1 MRTHRWRLSLILIVT
16 LILAGCMAGRGFGPP
31 LPRGTHL
38 PPPPRAVRPPGPP
51 PGRSLLATS
60 MGKLRQIKA
69 LTPVNQVSQP
79 PGMSEDATVALIQY
93 LHTSSAEH
101 IDQQDLR
108 ALVQNGQTAEAFA
121 HAFEAGDEL
130 FETQFNALDGVGAN
144 VGNGLRFSQ
153 LPRADL
159 DGAGEWANHFPKR
172 ITGPNAEACNDCH
185 GTPVDDGAGRAA
197 NNNVRDPLHTGQID
211 QFIVRN
217 TPHVFAAGAIQVL
230 AEEMTEELHAQ
241 RQRGVDQ
248 ACATNQPVTVALQAK
263 GVDFGAI
270 TLTPTASQPCQT
282 TSDETGIVGVNADL
296 VVRPFQWKGVIA
308 SVRAFNRD
316 ASHQE
321 LGMQSTEIVGDD
333 VDGDA
338 DGVVNE
344 LTVGD
349 QTALAVYVAAQ
360 PRPTSLIELSELG
373 LIDPLP
379 AAEKSAILNGE
390 EHFTQIGCTACHTP
404 QLTIQDPIFY
414 EPSQN
419 PFYRDE
425 TFPAG
430 QDPVAQGLDPA
441 FALSVDLTRDQHD
454 NVIPNKAGEVHL
466 GALLADGQGGAVV
479 ALYGDLKRHDLGPA
493 VAEAIDDEG
502 IPASVFLTE
511 NLWGVGSS
519 APYLHDGRATTLAE
533 AILAH
538 GGEADATRLAFTQL
552 PPTAQSEL
560 IAFLNNLV
568 LFKTPPAADQP
579 AAPVAGGEPVT
590 SPAGE

>member
-1 MRTHRWRLSLILIVT
+1 MANKRWQLGILVLIGL
-16 LILAGCMAGRGFGPP
+16 LLAGCMAGRA
-31 LPRGTHL
+31 LAS
-38 PPPPRAVRPPGPP
+38 PPPRREPPPHAVAPARRP
-51 PGRSLLATS
+51 PGRSPWRNRLDRLLNPNPAAAAPGAPPTSDLTEQAT
-60 MGKLRQIKA
+60 L
-69 LTPVNQVSQP
+69 
-79 PGMSEDATVALIQY
+79 ELIQY
-93 LHTSSAEH
+93 LHDSSAEH
-101 IDQQDLR
+101 VDQGELL
-108 ALVQNGQTAEAFA
+108 ALVQSGATLAAFDV
-121 HAFEAGDEL
+121 AFEAGDEL
-130 FETQFNALDGVGAN
+130 FETQFNTLDGVGAN

-159 DGAGEWANHFPKR
+159 AGAGEWANHFPKR

-241 RQRGVDQ
+241 RQQGFDQ
-248 ACATNQPVTVALQAK
+248 ACATNQPVQVALQAK
-263 GVDFGAI
+263 GVDFG
-270 TLTPTASQPCQT
+270 TLTVTPTATQPCQT
-282 TSDETGIVGVNADL
+282 MTDEAGISGINPDL

-308 SVRAFNRD
+308 TVRAFNRD
-316 ASHQE
+316 AAHQE
-321 LGMQSTEIVGDD
+321 LGMQASEIVGDN

-349 QTALAVYVAAQ
+349 QTALALYVAAQ
-360 PRPTSLIELSELG
+360 PRPTSRLELSELG

-379 AAEKSAILNGE
+379 APEKAAIRTGE
-390 EHFTQIGCTACHTP
+390 QRFTQIGCAACHTP
-404 QLTIQDPIFY
+404 QLTIQDPVFY

-441 FALSVDLTRDQHD
+441 LPISFDLTRDQHD
-454 NVIPNKAGEVHL
+454 NVIPSGGQEIHL
-466 GALLADGQGGAVV
+466 GALPTAGQGGALV

-502 IPASVFLTE
+502 IPATIFLTE
-511 NLWGVGSS
+511 NLWGVGST

-538 GGEADATRLAFTQL
+538 GGEAEAARLAFTQL
-552 PPTAQSEL
+552 APPAQSEL

-568 LFKTPPAADQP
+568 LYKYTPATEPT
-579 AAPVAGGEPVT
+579 APVVEVK
-590 SPAGE
+590 SPAEE